1 MMRFLIFNISVLAA
15 LGYLFT
21 ASPDQSFSTWISGWV
36 TGTSKTVVAQIDD
49 VMMDGKETID
59 QTASTFPAAP
69 TQDVAKL
76 EDEIRVLKSDIA
88 DLTTNIE
95 ILTELAMAEAAAPA
109 TPSSSLQIDAGQQ
122 SVNGFEHVAAP
133 VPEVELN
140 TISSLNR
147 DQDIAPV
154 DNAEVADAEAADAE
168 VTDADIANAFN
179 AIAEADQ
186 INQAKQVAPDL
197 NPSDPGVELQYMTP
211 HERINDLSKLMIDMQ
226 VFYLEQS
233 GV

>member
-1 MMRFLIFNISVLAA
+1 MRFLIFNISVLAA

-59 QTASTFPAAP
+59 QTALSLPITSDENV
-69 TQDVAKL
+69 TKL
-76 EDEIRVLKSDIA
+76 EDEIKVLKSDIA
-88 DLTTNIE
+88 HLTTNIE

-186 INQAKQVAPDL
+186 INQAKQVVPDL

>member
-1 MMRFLIFNISVLAA
+1 MRFLIFNISVLAA

-59 QTASTFPAAP
+59 QTALSLPVTSDENV
-69 TQDVAKL
+69 TKL
-76 EDEIRVLKSDIA
+76 EDEIKVLKSDIA
-88 DLTTNIE
+88 HLTTNIE

-154 DNAEVADAEAADAE
+154 DNAEAADAE

>member
-1 MMRFLIFNISVLAA
+1 MRFLIFNISVLAA

-21 ASPDQSFSTWISGWV
+21 ASPDQSFSTWISGWI

-95 ILTELAMAEAAAPA
+95 ILTKLAMAVAAAPV
-109 TPSSSLQIDAGQQ
+109 TSSSSVQMDGGQQ
-122 SVNGFEHVAAP
+122 STPSLEHVAAP

-140 TISSLNR
+140 TISGLNIE
-147 DQDIAPV
+147 QDNEQIVASNTANKSNVAP
-154 DNAEVADAEAADAE
+154 

-197 NPSDPGVELQYMTP
+197 NPSNPGVELQYMTP

>member
-1 MMRFLIFNISVLAA
+1 MRFLIFNISVLAA

-59 QTASTFPAAP
+59 QTALSLPVTSDENV
-69 TQDVAKL
+69 TKL
-76 EDEIRVLKSDIA
+76 EDEIKVLKSDIA
-88 DLTTNIE
+88 HLTTNIE

-122 SVNGFEHVAAP
+122 SVNGVEHVAAP

-154 DNAEVADAEAADAE
+154 IDAEAADAE